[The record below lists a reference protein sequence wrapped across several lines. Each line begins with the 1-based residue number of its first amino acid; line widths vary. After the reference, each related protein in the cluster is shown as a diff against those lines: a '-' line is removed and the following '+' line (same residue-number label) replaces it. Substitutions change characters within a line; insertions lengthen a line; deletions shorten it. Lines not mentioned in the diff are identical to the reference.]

1 MISQALY
8 ILKNTRQISRYSI
21 TKVGVEEIH

>member
-8 ILKNTRQISRYSI
+8 IWKNTRQISGYSI